1 MGTFGV
7 DWLQL
12 SSYSSCTGF
21 CKERMSMN
29 AKSLR
34 VIYTLT
40 AVVLVAGTVAAFAS
54 PVIIPPPPPGVPHLV

>member
-1 MGTFGV
+1 
-7 DWLQL
+7 
-12 SSYSSCTGF
+12 
-21 CKERMSMN
+21 MN